1 MSGQLEPEK
10 AQEVEAQAPR
20 PSFIHRAKGA
30 LFIGIII
37 ASAVVTV
44 LWIALISGVSLRLLL
59 RP

>member
-30 LFIGIII
+30 LLIGIII

-44 LWIALISGVSLRLLL
+44 LWIAVIFGVSLGLLF
-59 RP
+59 RD

>member
-20 PSFIHRAKGA
+20 SSFIHRAKGA

-37 ASAVVTV
+37 ASAAVAV
-44 LWIALISGVSLRLLL
+44 LWIALIFGVSLGLLF
-59 RP
+59 RD

>member
-1 MSGQLEPEK
+1 MSDQLGPEK

-37 ASAVVTV
+37 ASAVVIV
-44 LWIALISGVSLRLLL
+44 LWIALIFGVSLGLLF
-59 RP
+59 RD